1 MPINRL
7 LDAEV
12 GGLFM
17 DKKKLTEALSKAMEE
32 KGKKKFKQSVE
43 IIINMRGIDFAK
55 SENRLNLDIVLP
67 KGKGGKELKSAVFA
81 EGNGA
86 DDAKRAGA
94 DLIITPD
101 AIPSYAEPAKLKD
114 LSDNYFLLAQPN
126 LMGQVAKSLGQA
138 LGKKGKLPKPIVGSV
153 KELIARSKNAVR
165 IVSKGKY
172 MPVAQ
177 ALIGTEAMS
186 TDDLVENAEAV
197 YDAVKNKVNE
207 GNIKSVYVKLT
218 MGRPAKVA

>member
-1 MPINRL
+1 
-7 LDAEV
+7 
-12 GGLFM
+12 M
-17 DKKKLTEALSKAMEE
+17 DKKKLVDAISKALEE

-43 IIINMRGIDFAK
+43 LIINMRGIDFAK

-81 EGNGA
+81 EGSTA

-101 AIPSYAEPAKLKD
+101 QIPGYAEAAKLKD
-114 LSDNYFLLAQPN
+114 LSDNYLLLAQPN
-126 LMGQVAKSLGQA
+126 LMGAVAKSLGQA
-138 LGKKGKLPKPIVGSV
+138 LGKKGKLPRPMVGNI
-153 KELIARSKNAVR
+153 KELIGRSKNSVR

-172 MPVAQ
+172 LPVAQ

-186 TDDLVENAEAV
+186 VEELAENAETV

-207 GNIKSVYVKLT
+207 GNIKSVFVKLT
-218 MGRPAKVA
+218 MGKPARAV

>member
-1 MPINRL
+1 
-7 LDAEV
+7 
-12 GGLFM
+12 M
-17 DKKKLTEALSKAMEE
+17 DRKKLVDALSKAMEE

-81 EGNGA
+81 EGNMA

-101 AIPSYAEPAKLKD
+101 AIPAYAEPAKLRD

-138 LGKKGKLPKPIVGSV
+138 LGKKGKLPKPIVGNI
-153 KELIARSKNAVR
+153 KELIDRSKKSVR

-186 TDDLVENAEAV
+186 PDDLVENAETV

-207 GNIKSVYVKLT
+207 GNIRSVYVKLT
-218 MGRPAKVA
+218 MGKPSKVA